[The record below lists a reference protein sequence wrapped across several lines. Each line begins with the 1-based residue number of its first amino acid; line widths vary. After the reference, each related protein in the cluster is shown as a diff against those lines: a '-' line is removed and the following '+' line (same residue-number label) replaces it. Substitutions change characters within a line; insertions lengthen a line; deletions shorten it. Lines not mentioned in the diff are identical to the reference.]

1 MDCKE
6 FQEHVTPAVD
16 KRLTREEM
24 DMFVEHADKCPE
36 CRNEFELESITKSL
50 IRSRVRIQRTPT
62 VVRERITDCLRNEKP
77 VQQISLGERLR
88 LIWSST
94 YARPAIAFAAGCLAV
109 ILLLRPSDNIPND
122 SRSPIQ
128 ASFVPGDV
136 IQQSLANYA
145 KVLNG
150 EITPQESSD
159 KPEVL
164 AGFFGGKTDFQ
175 VLVPKMN
182 RCNLLGG
189 VLNEFAGIKLAHVVY
204 KRESEIVY
212 MYQACWEEV
221 QKGDKLGLPGE
232 VMAELKKAGWYSTTQ
247 PDGCSIVLW
256 TNNNTLCSAVAHM
269 PEDALIACVKGG
281 DGSNQSPW

>member
-1 MDCKE
+1 MDCKK

-16 KRLTREEM
+16 QRLTREEM
-24 DMFVEHADKCPE
+24 DLFSEHAGKCPE

-50 IRSRVRIQRTPT
+50 IRSRVKMQRTPT
-62 VVRERITDCLRNEKP
+62 DVVERISDCLRNEKP

-88 LIWSST
+88 LILSST
-94 YARPAIAFAAGCLAV
+94 YTRPAIAFAVGCLAV
-109 ILLLRPSDNIPND
+109 ILLLRPSNNTPDTPPA
-122 SRSPIQ
+122 PIL

-175 VLVPKMN
+175 VLVPKMKK
-182 RCNLLGG
+182 CNLLGG

-204 KRESEIVY
+204 KHETEIVY

-221 QKGDKLGLPGE
+221 QKGEKLGLPAE
-232 VMAELKKAGWYSTTQ
+232 AMAELKKTGWYSATQ
-247 PDGCSIVLW
+247 PGGCSIVLW
-256 TNNNTLCSAVAHM
+256 TNNRTLCSAVAHM
-269 PEDALIACVKGG
+269 PKDALIACLKDG
-281 DGSNQSPW
+281 DDSNQSPW